1 MMGRIM
7 GYVIRLS
14 DSGSLNGI
22 RQLVS
27 GYLTTQDLPDSL
39 IDSPV
44 FERAAELQAYKQLGY
59 ANDDAYLAAIGFNR
73 VTYEFP
79 RMFNYEGSY
88 TSGTAYQENDI
99 VYSGTTLYYANKV
112 IASAPATL
120 DADDWTQIPVQ
131 FKGVYTTA
139 ESYRQYDIVDDSG
152 NLYYANKAITSAPA
166 TRVIGDWMQVQEV
179 IQTAAQKLTEE
190 RVRLAVQY
198 ATAIRLIPAIPQLLE
213 EQILRERIRYQDI
226 DWERRLELYQA
237 EYVNAIEDEVPDAI
251 VFTDAQAI
259 FGQVNQYTAF

>member
-1 MMGRIM
+1 M
-7 GYVIRLS
+7 GYVIRIS
-14 DSGSLNGI
+14 DSASINGI

-27 GYLTTQDLPDSL
+27 GYLTAQDLPDSL

-44 FERAAELQAYKQLGY
+44 FERAAELRAYKLLGY

-79 RMFNYEGSY
+79 RTFTYEGSY

-99 VYSGTTLYYANKV
+99 VYSGTTLYYANKA

-131 FKGVYTTA
+131 FKGVYTTGA
-139 ESYRQYDIVDDSG
+139 NYQQYDVIDDSG
-152 NLYYANKAITSAPA
+152 NLYYANKAIASAPA
-166 TRVIGDWMQVQEV
+166 TRVIGDWVQVQQIV
-179 IQTAAQKLTEE
+179 QTAAQRLTEE

-198 ATAIRLIPAIPQLLE
+198 LTAIRLIPAIPQLVE
-213 EQILRERIRYQDI
+213 EQILRERVRYQDI
-226 DWERRLELYQA
+226 DWERRIELYEQ
-237 EYVNAIEDEVPDAI
+237 EYVNAIEDEVPDAV
-251 VFTDAQAI
+251 VFTDARAI